1 MYIFYVGCDRDT
13 GGQRV
18 QHRPVVP
25 PAGRGPR
32 VQDGDRTAVGL
43 GADGAAEALPQFL
56 LHFGH
61 NFGLYVG
68 VQIGVL
74 FPPGLPYRVGDRKRQ
89 PHDHQQRDPVP
100 GEIYAFPAGAA
111 RQQYGVGALFE
122 LLHKPLPA
130 ARGLEQRH
138 RQPAFQLFIH
148 MAHLVIRGEQHQ
160 RVPVGGTDELPDLAG
175 HTLVGS
181 LFLLPARRWR
191 REYQQAVVRVIKR
204 RRHLQSTHGHA
215 AVQTQLTPRRG
226 EVDAGRQRTGS
237 QDGRFFL
244 PPQQIVELAGQVARY
259 SAKRQMRKTGQRFY
273 AAVLYIAD
281 RSVIRPGESG
291 GTGAHF
297 LQLMQ

>member
-1 MYIFYVGCDRDT
+1 M
-13 GGQRV
+13 
-18 QHRPVVP
+18 VP
-25 PAGRGPR
+25 PAGRCPR

-74 FPPGLPYRVGDRKRQ
+74 FPPGLPYRVGYRKRQ
-89 PHDHQQRDPVP
+89 PHDHQQRDPIA
-100 GEIYAFPAGAA
+100 GEIHTLPAGTA
-111 RQQYGVGALFE
+111 RQQHSVGALFE

-204 RRHLQSTHGHA
+204 RRHLQSSHRRA
-215 AVQTQLTPRRG
+215 ALQPQLTPCRG
-226 EVDAGRQRTGS
+226 EAAGRQRAGG

-244 PPQQIVELAGQVARY
+244 PPQQIVELAGQVARH
-259 SAKRQMRKTGQRFY
+259 SAKREMRKTEPCSY
-273 AAVLYIAD
+273 AAVLYITD
-281 RSVIRPGESG
+281 RSVIRLGESG